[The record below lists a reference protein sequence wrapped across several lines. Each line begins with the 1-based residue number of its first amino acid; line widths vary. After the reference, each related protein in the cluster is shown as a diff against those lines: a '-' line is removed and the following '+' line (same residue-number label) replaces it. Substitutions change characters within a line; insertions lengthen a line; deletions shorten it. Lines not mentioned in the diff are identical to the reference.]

1 MILETKHINKS
12 YLQADNTPVQVIKDI
27 TFGVNSGETV
37 SITGPSGSGKTTLL
51 SLIAGLDRPDT
62 GEIILDNRDITQ
74 MNEDTLAKYRAEKIG
89 FVFQQFHLMPHL
101 SVAENIA
108 LPMEILKR
116 QNINPKID
124 EVLESVS
131 LSHRKNQ
138 LPSTLS
144 GGESQR
150 VAIARSLAI
159 EPTIL
164 LADEPTG
171 NLDVKTGEQIEALL
185 FDLVEKNNMTL
196 VIVTHNLN
204 LANHCQKKLNLTN
217 GQLL

>member
-12 YLQADNTPVQVIKDI
+12 YLQADKTPVQVINDI
-27 TFGVNSGETV
+27 NFSVNSGETV

-62 GEIILDNRDITQ
+62 GKIILDNQDITK
-74 MNEDTLAKYRAEKIG
+74 MTEDALAKYRAEKIG

-108 LPMEILKR
+108 LPMEILKK

-124 EVLESVS
+124 EVLASVS

-185 FDLVEKNNMTL
+185 FELVNKNNMTL

>member
-27 TFGVNSGETV
+27 NFGVNSGETV

-89 FVFQQFHLMPHL
+89 FIFQQFHLMPHL

-108 LPMEILKR
+108 LPMEILKK

-144 GGESQR
+144 GGERQR

-204 LANHCQKKLNLTN
+204 LANHCQKKLNLTS

>member
-27 TFGVNSGETV
+27 NFGVNSGETV

-74 MNEDTLAKYRAEKIG
+74 INEDTLAKYRAEKIG
-89 FVFQQFHLMPHL
+89 FIFQQFHLMPHL

-108 LPMEILKR
+108 LPMEILKK

-124 EVLESVS
+124 EVLESVY

-204 LANHCQKKLNLTN
+204 LANHCQKKLNLTS

>member
-12 YLQADNTPVQVIKDI
+12 YLQADNTPVQVINDI
-27 TFGVNSGETV
+27 NFSVNSGETV

-62 GEIILDNRDITQ
+62 GKIILDNQDITK
-74 MNEDTLAKYRAEKIG
+74 MTEDALAKYRAEKIG

-108 LPMEILKR
+108 LPMEILKK

-124 EVLESVS
+124 EVLDSVS

-185 FDLVEKNNMTL
+185 FELVDKNNMTL

-217 GQLL
+217 GQLA

>member
-1 MILETKHINKS
+1 M
-12 YLQADNTPVQVIKDI
+12 
-27 TFGVNSGETV
+27 
-37 SITGPSGSGKTTLL
+37 L

-89 FVFQQFHLMPHL
+89 FIFQQFHLMPHL

-108 LPMEILKR
+108 LPMEILKK

-204 LANHCQKKLNLTN
+204 LANHCQKKLNLTS

>member
-27 TFGVNSGETV
+27 NFGVNSGETV

-74 MNEDTLAKYRAEKIG
+74 INEDTLAKYRAEKIG
-89 FVFQQFHLMPHL
+89 FIFQQFHLMPHL

-108 LPMEILKR
+108 LPMEILKK

-204 LANHCQKKLNLTN
+204 LANHCQKKLNLTS